1 MLKLINK
8 NLDYL
13 KNYPI
18 FNNNNELIKKIT
30 EKLNKDKIVV
40 ITGMRWLHK
49 TSIVKE
55 FLEKTKSKN
64 YLYINDELDL
74 ENIIKN
80 DTDFFQLLKVYEEK
94 FNFCNIIILQNINK
108 IQNIKQIISDLY
120 KLRKYKIII
129 LWNNIHIDS
138 SKELEICNN
147 ILVQNLNLSMD
158 EWQNYLNYWN
168 LPEIKLLNN
177 DYFKKLFL
185 DNVKNKI
192 ILQDIIAN
200 YSIKTVNL
208 LYQSISK
215 LAFLN
220 ESLSVR
226 EFYRKIINE
235 WIGIALGTLI
245 DYIDFSVNSRL
256 LKRCITYDLKLLKPI
271 NSRVRY
277 YFTDLGIRNSF
288 AWEKI
293 DDNILIENM
302 IYNDLITKYNEV
314 YNWLNGRFD
323 FSFYIKD
330 INKFI
335 HISRESELKEIKKEV
350 NKLNKI
356 EQEWEKVLILSHLS
370 MTNYKLYINWVSVVG
385 LNMYS

>member
-55 FLEKTKSKN
+55 FLEKTKSEN

-80 DTDFFQLLKVYEEK
+80 DKDFFQILKIYEEK

-108 IQNIKQIISDLY
+108 VHNIKQIISDLY
-120 KLRKYKIII
+120 KLKKYKIII

-138 SKELEICNN
+138 SKELEICIN
-147 ILVQNLNLSMD
+147 ILVQNHNFSLD

-168 LPEIKLLNN
+168 LAEIKLLNN
-177 DYFKKLFL
+177 DYFRRLFL

-220 ESLSVR
+220 KSMSVR
-226 EFYRKIINE
+226 EFHRKILDE
-235 WIGIALGTLI
+235 WIEIALWTLI

-293 DDNILIENM
+293 DDDILIENM
-302 IYNDLITKYNEV
+302 IYNDLITEYNEV

-330 INKFI
+330 TNKFI

-356 EQEWEKVLILSHLS
+356 EQKWDKVLILSHLS
-370 MTNYKLYINWVSVVG
+370 MTNYKLSINWVSVVG